1 MEPSGLRV
9 VTYPKKNQE
18 FKIYDMADI
27 HWVNA
32 GCAKDHFRADIK
44 KIAAEE
50 NAIVAIPGDYGDWIS
65 PNDPRFDPEILDA
78 QVSVR
83 DLTRLTAKIS
93 GGIVDELRPIA
104 DKCLGLGMGNHE
116 WQYMK
121 RRNEM
126 QVHEVICDQ
135 LGVPN
140 LRYSAWMNVIFV
152 WNPKAPQISLKFTK
166 EIPRK
171 YENSL
176 KIMTHHGKG
185 AANTAG
191 GKVNSLRDIV
201 GMAYDAD
208 IVMTGHLHEA
218 TIKPFVRMTT
228 DFRVTELKNKIC
240 FGMATGSYL
249 RNYVPGITSWAETR
263 GFGLTTLGCISV
275 LYRPSDHSINDV
287 KL

>member
-1 MEPSGLRV
+1 MEPSGLRII
-9 VTYPKKNQE
+9 TYPKRDQV
-18 FKIYDMADI
+18 FKLYDLADI

-32 GCAKDHFRADIK
+32 GCAKDHFRADIQQ
-44 KIAAEE
+44 IRSEP
-50 NAIVAIPGDYGDWIS
+50 NALVTIPGDYGDWIS
-65 PNDPRFDPEILDA
+65 PNDPRFDPEILDDTFT
-78 QVSVR
+78 VR

-93 GGIVDELRPIA
+93 GGIIYELRPIA

-126 QVHEVICDQ
+126 QVHEVICQ
-135 LGVPN
+135 ELGIPN
-140 LRYSAWMNVIFV
+140 LRYSSWMNLIFV
-152 WNPKAPQISLKFTK
+152 HNPRAKSITMQYSRDVPI
-166 EIPRK
+166 R
-171 YENSL
+171 YENNL

-191 GKVNSLRDIV
+191 GKINSLRDLVEI
-201 GMAYDAD
+201 AWDAD

-228 DFRVTELKNKIC
+228 DFEVTKLKNKIC

-263 GFGLTTLGCISV
+263 GFRLTTLGCISV
-275 LYRPSDHSINDV
+275 SYSPKEHAINDV
-287 KL
+287 RL